1 MKRKRAAA
9 ASVFLAPYA
18 TSVLHRYP
26 CSSWMYSVF
35 IGIHVWLGSH
45 VEEDLLDLKTTH
57 VSMREVAKLL
67 LGHFDKM
74 VTGAELTRH
83 EFLWLV
89 GEKVSDIAKLSCEKL
104 LQMAEG
110 RATSM
115 QKKKN
120 FLAVVGTRKRIPEM
134 LEEMRLAY
142 KFGSMDDF
150 VGSVRKRFIDCFK

>member
-1 MKRKRAAA
+1 MQKKRAAS
-9 ASVFLAPYA
+9 ASVSLAPYA

-26 CSSWMYSVF
+26 CSNWMYSVF

-45 VEEDLLDLKTTH
+45 VEGDFLDLKTTQ
-57 VSMREVAKLL
+57 VSMREAAKLL
-67 LGHFDKM
+67 LRHLDKM
-74 VTGAELTRH
+74 ATEAELTRP

-89 GEKVSDIAKLSCEKL
+89 NEKVSDIAKLSCEKL

-115 QKKKN
+115 QKKKRN
-120 FLAVVGTRKRIPEM
+120 SLASVGTRKRIPEM

-150 VGSVRKRFIDCFK
+150 VGSVRRRFCNL